1 MDVVGR
7 ATQEAKAEDEEMV
20 QPRLALAPA
29 RPRGE
34 REKRNVL
41 LSKIFAEAF
50 LRYCC
55 SEAFY
60 LERIDTNE
68 HTVKL
73 ARGPFR

>member
-7 ATQEAKAEDEEMV
+7 ATQQAKAEDEGMV
-20 QPRLALAPA
+20 QPRLALTPA

-41 LSKIFAEAF
+41 LSKIFCRSL

-73 ARGPFR
+73 ARDPYR